1 MKKRLDVLLVERGL
15 VSSRQRAQ
23 AYILAGKVLVE
34 DRPATKSGTRFEE
47 TVAIRVKEP
56 DHNFVSRGGLKIQ
69 GAITE
74 FQVDVSG
81 RIAADLGASTG
92 GFTDCLLQQNVA
104 KVYAIDVGYGQLAW
118 KIRQD
123 ERVIVM
129 ERTNA
134 RHLTELPEPVNLVVG
149 DLSFIS
155 LRLILPAISRIAAPE
170 ADCLL
175 LVKPQFEAGR
185 EAIAKGGVVVDASI
199 RAAAVTKVLE
209 DAQALGFESLGQ
221 MVSPIKGAKAGN
233 TEHLIHIR
241 TPK

>member
-34 DRPATKSGTRFEE
+34 DRPATKSGLRFEE
-47 TVAIRVKEP
+47 TVTIRVKEP
-56 DHNFVSRGGLKIQ
+56 DHKFVSRGGLKIQ
-69 GAITE
+69 GAIE
-74 FQVDVSG
+74 GFQVDVSN

-104 KVYAIDVGYGQLAW
+104 RVYAIDVGYGQLAW

-123 ERVIVM
+123 DRVIVM

-134 RHLTELPEPVNLVVG
+134 RHLTELPEPVDLVVG

-155 LRLILPAISRIAAPE
+155 LRLILPAIARIALPE
-170 ADCLL
+170 SDCLL

-185 EAIAKGGVVVDASI
+185 EAIAKGGVVVDSSV
-199 RAAAVTKVLE
+199 REAAVARVLE
-209 DAQALGFESLGQ
+209 DAHALGFKSLGQ
-221 MVSPIKGAKAGN
+221 MLSPIKGAKAGN
-233 TEHLIHIR
+233 IEHLIHIR
-241 TPK
+241 TPR